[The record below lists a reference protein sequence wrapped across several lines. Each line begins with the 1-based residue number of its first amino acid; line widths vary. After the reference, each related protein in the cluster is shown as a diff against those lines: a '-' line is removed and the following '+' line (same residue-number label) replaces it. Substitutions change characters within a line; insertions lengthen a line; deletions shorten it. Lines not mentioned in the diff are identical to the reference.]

1 MLISTAPQRRLG
13 VPHDEATLRIGPI
26 DPGEPTSSR
35 QLFIEGTP
43 SFVLSFW
50 CGTCPFL
57 FERKTIGYHISDER
71 EPLERLEDGLDL
83 VDDEVVDTFS
93 RLLSEG
99 EYLPI
104 LVEVTPELV
113 APYDDRDYFTHEQLA
128 TWGIDP
134 LWGLPQNPLT
144 PYYRTFETEVG
155 ADEHLFEFVVPMVP
169 PTWNNETRVQHYVDL
184 LADSTSPTAV
194 ALSILDRRAPAVI
207 APDAVDFYEHWAL
220 THFLLDGHHK
230 FEAAARVGAPVRLL
244 ALVNIDESLAGA
256 EAVAELPD
264 LLRRAPSKRRPE
276 E

>member
-26 DPGEPTSSR
+26 DPDEPTSSR
-35 QLFIEGTP
+35 HLFIEGTP

-57 FERKTIGYHISDER
+57 FERKTIGYDISDER
-71 EPLERLEDGLDL
+71 QPFDKLERGLD
-83 VDDEVVDTFS
+83 VIDEEVVTTFAG
-93 RLLSEG
+93 LLPAG
-99 EYLPI
+99 EYLPL

-113 APYDDRDYFTHEQLA
+113 APYDDRDYFTNEQLG

-144 PYYRTFETEVG
+144 PYYRTFETEV
-155 ADEHLFEFVVPMVP
+155 APDEHLFEFVVPMVP
-169 PTWNNETRVQHYVDL
+169 PSWNEEKRVQHYADL
-184 LADSTSPTAV
+184 FAAGSTPTAV

-207 APDAVDFYEHWAL
+207 ARDSTDFYEHWAV

-230 FEAAARVGAPVRLL
+230 FEAAARVGAPLRLL
-244 ALVNIDESLAGA
+244 ALVNIDESLADA
-256 EAVAELPD
+256 AAVAELPD
-264 LLRRAPSKRRPE
+264 LLRRAPSKRRPKE
-276 E
+276 